1 MEENQGTF
9 KIDLSAS
16 DGVEEKISN
25 IVPPKKSNG
34 HNTSIPESSPTRNSA
49 PIYITIGLVFVGLV
63 FLIGYLS
70 LRNAIKAI
78 NISGAEEIANLSKDL
93 NEKVATVNQLIED
106 QKKAFKDDI
115 AGVSTKMKTLE
126 SNVGKAE
133 KANKN
138 ELQAAVADMNK
149 ELDPLKK
156 QAEGIKQQLDK
167 VAGKTDEVGGS
178 VAKIQASI
186 QKNQQEIEKISASNI
201 DAVKLESALKK
212 ERDASKQT
220 INTLT
225 NDISTLK
232 KSVKDLEDR
241 VSRLKGASSTTPQTS
256 NGSSTT
262 VKTPTNDMPS
272 SKPGGILE
280 EEIH

>member
-25 IVPPKKSNG
+25 IVPAKKSNG
-34 HNTSIPESSPTRNSA
+34 YKTTIPESPAAKNQST
-49 PIYITIGLVFVGLV
+49 IYIAIGLVFISII
-63 FLIGYLS
+63 FAFGYFS
-70 LRNAIKAI
+70 LRSAIKTI
-78 NISGAEEIANLSKDL
+78 NISGAEEIANLSKEL
-93 NEKVATVNQLIED
+93 NEKIATVNQLIED
-106 QKKAFKDDI
+106 QKKALKDDI
-115 AGVSTKMKTLE
+115 SGVSSKMKTIE
-126 SNVGKAE
+126 SNVNKAE

-138 ELQAAVADMNK
+138 DLQAAIADMNK

-156 QAEGIKQQLDK
+156 QVDGLKPQIDK
-167 VAGKTDEVGGS
+167 MAGKTDEVSGS
-178 VAKIQASI
+178 VSKIQAAI

-201 DAVKLESALKK
+201 DAAKLEAALKK
-212 ERDASKQT
+212 ERDAGKQT

-241 VSRLKGASSTTPQTS
+241 VGRLKGASSAAPSSSTGS
-256 NGSSTT
+256 SSTT
-262 VKTPTNDMPS
+262 RTPSTDAPT
-272 SKPGGILE
+272 SKPGGIVE